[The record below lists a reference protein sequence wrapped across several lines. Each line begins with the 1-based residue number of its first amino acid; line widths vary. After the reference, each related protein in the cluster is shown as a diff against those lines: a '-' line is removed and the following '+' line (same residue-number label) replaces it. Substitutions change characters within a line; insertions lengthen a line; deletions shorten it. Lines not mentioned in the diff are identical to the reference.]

1 MLKLFLSNWRDVL
14 YYRLYHGLYHGLYH
28 VPVMMWSCHGHVLP
42 ASPHPAMRLKQSNMY
57 FPHKLGIVGPIVVM
71 VTHYMVLRSL
81 LVVHGSDINI
91 SLKCNL
97 TA

>member
-1 MLKLFLSNWRDVL
+1 MLKLFLSNWRAVL
-14 YYRLYHGLYHGLYH
+14 YYRLYHGLYH

-57 FPHKLGIVGPIVVM
+57 FRQLRIVGPIVVM